1 MPRRLFTFA
10 GRIVVVCA
18 FMGMVGCATILKGSS
33 APVSI
38 SSTPSSANVEI
49 KRADGIVV
57 EQGQTPMTVKLGK
70 GKDYIV
76 TISLDGYQ
84 TETASVLK
92 GGVEGAVIGNLLC
105 GGIPGLIVDIA
116 SNSMYKLEPST
127 INVQLKEVT
136 AQDGSDTA
144 IYAFLTIVDEDG
156 TPQYATV
163 EMTPVAAN

>member
-1 MPRRLFTFA
+1 MKHRLFTFA
-10 GRIVVVCA
+10 GRIAVACA
-18 FMGMVGCATILKGSS
+18 FMGTVGCATILKGSS
-33 APVSI
+33 VPVSI

-70 GKDYIV
+70 GKDYTV

-84 TETASVLK
+84 TKTVPILK
-92 GGVEGAVIGNLLC
+92 GGIETAAFCNL
-105 GGIPGLIVDIA
+105 GGIVGWAVDYSTGA
-116 SNSMYKLEPST
+116 MYKLEPST

-144 IYAFLTIVDEDG
+144 IYAFLAIVDEDG
-156 TPQYATV
+156 TLQYATV